1 MKTESILLVDDNDF
15 AVRELANI
23 LKYIGYKNLTRTDSI
38 GQAVTLAESKPF
50 DCIIAA
56 WDMEE
61 TSGVDLLKQIRKNER
76 FVNLPFFLTDSAY
89 TKQKVFTAGLAGVT
103 GLIVTPY
110 DKENLT
116 LKMESVSEIINQP
129 LFENEVNNINKGM
142 ELIEKGH
149 YKEAIVT
156 LDEVVSSDKNAE
168 YYYNIGYINILKEN
182 YSEAIPA
189 LQKATQLDSLFAKA
203 FEGLGKAY
211 RALGLSEEAKKNMQ
225 RAADI
230 YMEKGKLEDAES
242 VLNDILQT
250 STESVN
256 IFNSLGVLSRK
267 KGNFE
272 TALMQYKKALKI
284 HPDEIYIL
292 YNIGRLYIDMKTPEH
307 AVDYFRRALAVKPDF
322 DEARKALDAIEL
334 GLI

>member
-38 GQAVTLAESKPF
+38 DHAVSLTGSESF

-56 WDMEE
+56 WDMEK
-61 TSGVDLLKQIRKNER
+61 TSGIELLRQVRKNEHL
-76 FVNLPFFLTDSAY
+76 VNLPFFLTDSAY
-89 TKQKVFTAGLAGVT
+89 TKQKVFNAGLAGVT

-110 DKENLT
+110 DKDNLA
-116 LKMESVSEIINQP
+116 LKMESVSEIIRQP
-129 LFENEVNNINKGM
+129 LFEKESDRINKGM
-142 ELIEKGH
+142 ELIEKGR

-156 LDEVVSSDKNAE
+156 LDEVIRSDKNAE

-211 RALGLSEEAKKNMQ
+211 SALGLTEEAKKSMQ

-256 IFNSLGVLSRK
+256 IFNSLGVLSRR

-272 TALMQYKKALKI
+272 TALVQYKKALKI

-292 YNIGRLYIDMKTPEH
+292 YNIGRVYIDMKTPEH
-307 AVDYFRRALAVKPDF
+307 AVDYFRRALAIKPDF
-322 DEARKALDAIEL
+322 DEARKALDAIER